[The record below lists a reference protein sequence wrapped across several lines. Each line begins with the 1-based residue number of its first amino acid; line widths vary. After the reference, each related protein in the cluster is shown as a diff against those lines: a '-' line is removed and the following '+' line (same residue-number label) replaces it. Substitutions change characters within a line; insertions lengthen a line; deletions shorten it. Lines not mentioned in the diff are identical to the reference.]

1 MSKITQGSKR
11 TILITCLVIFAILL
25 PITYLA
31 IQQNSK
37 LDNIGAL
44 QGEQSDGFN
53 FQLNFNTLGRYQID
67 TYKGTFTKDL
77 VMDGIKTI
85 EFKIP
90 DNVKK
95 DIYNHMMDID
105 IMSFPDTL
113 KVEGMGVKPS
123 CDYKLTVTIKGKT
136 KTIVWKEGLY
146 PDMTTNLPNNNA
158 DFLKLVKYI
167 SDYIYSTDEYKN
179 MPKANGGYL

>member
-1 MSKITQGSKR
+1 LRKITHISKR
-11 TILITCLVIFAILL
+11 PILIICLVIFAILI
-25 PITYLA
+25 PTTYLV
-31 IQQNSK
+31 IQNSK
-37 LDNIGAL
+37 SNEIDTLQDDN
-44 QGEQSDGFN
+44 SDDFN

-77 VMDGIKTI
+77 VMDGTKTI

-95 DIYNHMMDID
+95 DIYNHMIDID

-113 KVEGMGVKPS
+113 KIEGMGSKPS

-136 KTIVWKEGLY
+136 KTIVWNEGLY
-146 PDMTTNLPNNNA
+146 TDMTTNLPNNNV

-179 MPKANGGYL
+179 MPKANGGYR